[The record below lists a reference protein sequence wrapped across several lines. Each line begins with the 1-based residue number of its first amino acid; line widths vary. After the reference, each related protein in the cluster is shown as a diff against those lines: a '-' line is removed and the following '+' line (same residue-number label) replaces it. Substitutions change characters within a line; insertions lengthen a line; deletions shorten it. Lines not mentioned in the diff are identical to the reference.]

1 MPLQSCCYAR
11 RTVTANAPAARH
23 KDQDSES
30 NEACEVV
37 SNGLPPPLP
46 SPVWDVDVEVEVAF
60 DVVDVVDSATG
71 LWLVVDDS
79 CVVARTDVDE
89 FGGGTKLRVV

>member
-1 MPLQSCCYAR
+1 MPRQSCCYVR
-11 RTVTANAPAARH
+11 RRVATNTPAARH

-30 NEACEVV
+30 IEACEVV

-60 DVVDVVDSATG
+60 EVVDVVVSATG

-79 CVVARTDVDE
+79 CVVVRTDVDE
-89 FGGGTKLRVV
+89 FGDGTKLRVV